1 MGSGG
6 GKWQRLLL
14 LRGGHHPKDK
24 KWIGAPIPESAW
36 SMATVSTVNIAISE
50 VRRKDKILDHK
61 VATQPTSART
71 ESRLQLVRQRVKL
84 KEMAATGRLSSE
96 KNCSD
101 ASSMVTCAGMPVSK
115 LSRFEALRQRIKA
128 KEISAMGEP
137 HVND

>member
-24 KWIGAPIPESAW
+24 KWIGAPIPKYAW

-84 KEMAATGRLSSE
+84 KEMAATGRLNSE
-96 KNCSD
+96 NDCSD

-115 LSRFEALRQRIKA
+115 LSRFEVLRQRIKA